1 MNDYVTNLTLDLN
14 CSKNTPTID
23 SAQFD
28 KGRVFSVAITA
39 DGEPY
44 SVAGCQAT
52 LKCVHSD
59 KSSTS
64 LDCTDGISQ
73 SGNTVTVTIRE
84 DTLPVRG
91 LTAAKLVFTD
101 GTRNYSTQ
109 IFIIDVDSSLDGN
122 VRATE
127 AYSIINKL
135 IDQVHAL
142 NESGLIIID
151 NELKSDS
158 TQPVEN
164 RVVKAALDTKANA
177 TDTYTKTEAN
187 NIFEAVDN
195 KVTQIDSGR
204 LPTTANNTQYPSV
217 AALKSL
223 LYTLFYTKEEVDDE
237 LETKADYASTL
248 AGYGI
253 TDAAKKADF
262 DRFVTEAEKR
272 FELHLTVGFDE
283 NGTPIK
289 WSDANYFSGGAFA
302 SDKIASAF
310 VAANVTSLYS
320 GAFAG
325 CHNLTDLYID
335 NADGYVT
342 IQNGALPANVTV
354 HYKGS
359 FNATNVIIAALI
371 TLNTSLQNKAD
382 TNDIPTKTSDLSND
396 SGFLTSH
403 QDVSGKENTSNKA
416 NSITNENKRSTTL
429 YPSLKAVADYADGIT
444 PDLSAQM
451 KRADPNLPGVIVPI
465 DSNSE
470 PDMTS
475 SAFNNV
481 SIGQIFVCIV
491 DEKPTYWI
499 KESASS
505 CKNLGSGGGL
515 AFDSGYVDRTTGEM
529 HLTMN
534 GTDIAGFTPF
544 FVGTGSGGG
553 VGINLTNVIKP
564 SSVRNDANAIFSL
577 TATATDDSNITVSW
591 YVNGT
596 LRATEEKTS
605 GNTFSFNAKDY
616 LRQSDTSEVRAA
628 IASAGGASI
637 TRQWSITTTAFSIA
651 WGVAIQPITLY
662 TENND
667 VYAVVVV
674 SAQPY
679 TENIVTVSINNN
691 TISKDVVGSADV
703 TFRIDKSYFNV
714 GVNTVTATM
723 VSGSDAN
730 DAATPISFKA
740 IWAYGANSKIAA
752 FAVSSL
758 SATQYDLVNIYYF
771 AYDPDHDTASCE
783 IQIGSEAAR
792 SFAPNR
798 TLQTLPYVPQT
809 YGTITAELSCDNTVV
824 DTLQMN
830 VAQSQYNIG
839 KVTGDNLVFNLD
851 PVGHSNT
858 DADKEDF
865 CNIAFSNGFDW
876 VNGGFHSDDG
886 APAFVVKKG
895 HRATLPREI
904 FGDADGSG
912 KTIDISFRIRNSD
925 QFNAVAMQEL
935 NNGGTKGLIL
945 RANDGELRLNNSAGK
960 RFKYCEDSRID
971 MSINVE
977 SINDHRVMTV
987 WLDGVQSQA
996 NKYSAGTLVQ
1006 DENPL
1011 VIGSDHCDVWVYA
1024 IRVYN
1029 SALSIK
1035 DMIQNF
1041 VSLAPTTAQKI
1052 QRFRENDVYDGNK
1065 ITPAS
1070 LHAAKPELTI
1080 VTIGAEKIP
1089 EGKGDEHYVNAVIT
1103 IQDGAN
1109 VLTLDEGTRYRDQ
1122 GTSTM
1127 AYGRSA
1133 YNMDIEFSG
1142 SGKTYKISSSSIPVT
1157 YLNIKVNVPSSDNAN
1172 NVNGADWYNENQP
1185 YRVPGRSTPG
1195 VRDTIEGKP
1204 CAVFF
1209 RNTSN
1214 RNVWAGSQLVEPGE
1228 TVLYAMGDL
1237 CNSKKNYA
1245 VFAQDGTGEHYAKGC
1260 IEVSNNDTEAAKFR
1274 ATSTYNPNADDGKG
1288 RWESVVQTTEGT
1300 KVVKDFEWRKR
1311 PKAADLDE
1319 VVNAWNT
1326 AVAWVVSTIGNYQ
1339 KFVAEV
1345 DNYFAI
1351 DSLCYHFLYLEFFGG
1366 YDNVSKNTFY
1376 SYEWDETLQRY
1387 VFNITKNYDDDT
1399 ILGCDNDGIP
1409 LCDYGADFGDKDGTR
1424 AIFNA
1429 DTNTIWVNI
1438 QAGCYS
1444 RLASMYKTLRG
1455 LGAFTALDIIEK
1467 WDNYQ
1472 GVRPR
1477 AAMAQDAYNKYI
1489 LPWKTDHV
1497 IVAGEEQT
1505 YDDTY
1510 LARCQ
1515 GPKTYPRKEFIT
1527 YNVKYMDGK
1536 YGYYSTSATLNFR
1549 ANAPEGTT
1557 KDLTV
1562 KAYAKTYATVII
1574 DNEPMAPKK
1583 IETGGT
1589 TIFYGVPVH
1598 SNATIYFTPESL
1610 IERIVPIDDVDLT
1623 TFKAAG
1629 ASKLIEATL
1638 GNAESENE
1646 DWGING
1652 ELSAPSPI
1660 LKTFSIRNIVNFSSD
1675 VDLSANV
1682 ELEYV
1687 DTRGTKAGIIT
1698 LPSFAPLQSVNL
1710 NACSGIT
1717 ALNLNSV
1724 TSFSM
1729 ESGNK
1734 LTSIRVENCNS
1745 LVNLAILSYL
1755 TQAVNAGGD
1764 TTRYIRMTG
1773 INWTLDNPRILNAI
1787 ASKWKG
1793 YNDLGAEINTPYLSG
1808 EVTINAISSENLSA
1822 LRTAFMDLTI
1832 TPVNIIPSFT
1842 VTFKNYDGSTLNTQ
1856 SIDQG
1861 GFPVDPRYLEVN
1873 PISTPVKPS
1882 TAAKSF
1888 SFEGWSW
1895 TNDGAIIADVSAITI
1910 LQDTTIYTSYS
1921 EQARRY
1927 SVTWK
1932 NGSDIIGT
1940 PQEVYYGESAVYSG
1954 PTPTNSAEGSYSTYY
1969 LFKGWDKSTINVK
1982 EDLVVNALYESASPP
1997 MSKTL
2002 SQMTPTELNAL
2013 VKAAILS
2020 PTGENNTLVH
2030 SGDTIDIIA
2039 GNDYSFLNVTE
2050 HELVQLND
2058 PKVFDGTNYYKPQI
2072 NSQDIHL
2079 FDIDKSFT
2087 LAIDFAYDT
2096 SSQSGGC
2103 LASCFHSNGFLLR
2116 YASGGSVRYGQS
2128 SSLQVSSNGV
2138 RQIIVIRKIAG
2149 DDKLYV
2155 YGSNKNGNALT
2166 YSALSQSTAPS
2177 HSAPLCFGASIAEDS
2192 FVDSYGKGTVFW
2204 AKLWDDDLGDAIC
2217 RDIAAWPRQTFT
2229 MQAVGSTD
2237 TAFRTFKR
2245 VDNQKYVNCA
2255 FLLKDLLEETHVMN
2269 PSNSNAGGWKAMP
2282 MRTWLNDRLFTAL
2295 PYLWRQLIL
2304 TVYVHSNTG
2313 QNATGNVDPPAE
2325 DKIWIPC
2332 MKDMGFNVTTAVYS
2346 DESDAPFS
2354 CFTTQASK
2362 IKKLNLGAGAASN
2375 YWLRSPSTYI
2385 DTNFYCVAAAG
2396 SSYAYNSNLS
2406 YGVAFGFC
2414 I

>member
-1 MNDYVTNLTLDLN
+1 MAITNYSPRELTLSVSEKRGTQYVYAKQGDALSRNLSITLVDDDSALTFGSGERAAIRVLKPDGTSRAENATIGNDGVISVELSDQILAVPGLIDADIVIYSGTTIILSSEVFTIEAEAAPVGVNAVTENDVTIINSLVAEGLNVIDEFTTKIAQLDNLVANAGDASQNTEIVDARVDNDGTAHTTVGANLRYTQDNWLKIVVAYDKPVSDITTGQLHIDEAINHKTIYRICNSNGANIGWLICAAVAANTYWKMQIRALYFGELSYRTKDFSTEGSTWSEWIKFETGANKVTSMSSSSTNTQYPTAKAVYDALLTKVDKVEGKVLSTNDYTTSEKDKLAGIEAEATKTVV
-14 CSKNTPTID
+14 D
-23 SAQFD
+23 SA
-28 KGRVFSVAITA
+28 
-39 DGEPY
+39 
-44 SVAGCQAT
+44 
-52 LKCVHSD
+52 L
-59 KSSTS
+59 SSS
-64 LDCTDGISQ
+64 SE
-73 SGNTVTVTIRE
+73 N
-84 DTLPVRG
+84 PV
-91 LTAAKLVFTD
+91 
-101 GTRNYSTQ
+101 Q
-109 IFIIDVDSSLDGN
+109 
-122 VRATE
+122 
-127 AYSIINKL
+127 NKA
-135 IDQVHAL
+135 VY
-142 NESGLIIID
+142 
-151 NELKSDS
+151 
-158 TQPVEN
+158 
-164 RVVKAALDTKANA
+164 AALYTKANA
-177 TDTYTKTEAN
+177 NHSHPEYL
-187 NIFEAVDN
+187 
-195 KVTQIDSGR
+195 TQ
-204 LPTTANNTQYPSV
+204 
-217 AALKSL
+217 
-223 LYTLFYTKEEVDDE
+223 
-237 LETKADYASTL
+237 
-248 AGYGI
+248 
-253 TDAAKKADF
+253 
-262 DRFVTEAEKR
+262 
-272 FELHLTVGFDE
+272 
-283 NGTPIK
+283 
-289 WSDANYFSGGAFA
+289 
-302 SDKIASAF
+302 
-310 VAANVTSLYS
+310 
-320 GAFAG
+320 
-325 CHNLTDLYID
+325 
-335 NADGYVT
+335 
-342 IQNGALPANVTV
+342 
-354 HYKGS
+354 
-359 FNATNVIIAALI
+359 
-371 TLNTSLQNKAD
+371 
-382 TNDIPTKTSDLSND
+382 
-396 SGFLTSH
+396 H

-451 KRADPNLPGVIVPI
+451 KRADPSLPGIVVPI

-475 SAFNNV
+475 NAFSNV
-481 SIGQIFVCIV
+481 SVGQIFVCIV
-491 DEKPTYWI
+491 DEKPAYWL

-515 AFDSGYVDRTTGEM
+515 SFDSGYVDRTTGEM
-529 HLTMN
+529 HLTKN
-534 GTDIAGFTPF
+534 GIDIVGFTPF
-544 FVGTGSGGG
+544 FVGAGSGGG
-553 VGINLTNVIKP
+553 VGINLTNVVKP
-564 SSVRNDANAIFSL
+564 SSVRNGANAIFSL
-577 TATATDDSNITVSW
+577 TATATDDTNITISW
-591 YVNGT
+591 YVNGVI
-596 LRATEEKTS
+596 RVTEEKTS
-605 GNTFSFNAKDY
+605 GSTFSFNAKDY
-616 LRQSDTSEVRAA
+616 LRQSDTSSVQ
-628 IASAGGASI
+628 ASITSVGGASI
-637 TRQWSITTTAFSIA
+637 TRQWSITSTAFSLV
-651 WGVAIQPITLY
+651 WGATIQPITLY
-662 TENND
+662 TTNED
-667 VYAVVVV
+667 VYAAITV

-679 TENIVTVSINNN
+679 TENIVTVSVNQHSV
-691 TISKDVVGSADV
+691 SKSVVGSSDE
-703 TFRIDKSYFNV
+703 TFKLDKAWFSS
-714 GVNTVTATM
+714 GVNTVEASM
-723 VSGSDAN
+723 VSATDEN
-730 DAATPISFKA
+730 DEADPISYKA
-740 IWAYGANSKIAA
+740 IWGYGASSPIVA
-752 FAVSSL
+752 FEVSTL
-758 SATQYDLVNIYYF
+758 SVSQYDVAKINYMV
-771 AYDPDHDTASCE
+771 YDPAHETASCT
-783 IQIGSEAAR
+783 IQIGSESAR
-792 SFAPNR
+792 DLSPNR
-798 TLQTLPYVPQT
+798 TMKTMNYVPED
-809 YGTITAELSCDNTVV
+809 YGTKAA
-824 DTLQMN
+824 TLTCGASSTTMTLN
-830 VAQSQYNIG
+830 ISRSQYNIG
-839 KVTGDNLVFNLD
+839 KITGDNLRFNLD
-851 PVGHSNT
+851 PTGHSNS
-858 DADKEDF
+858 DADKTSF
-865 CNIAFSNGFDW
+865 CNIVFSPGFDW
-876 VNGGFHSDDG
+876 VNGGFHTDSDG
-886 APAFVVKKG
+886 AAAFVVKKG

-904 FGDADGSG
+904 FGDADGNG
-912 KTIDISFRIRNSD
+912 KTVDISFCIRNSD
-925 QFNAVAMQEL
+925 LFDAVAMQEL
-935 NNGGTKGLIL
+935 NNGATKGLIL
-945 RANDGELRLNNSAGK
+945 RSNEGELRLNNSSGK
-960 RFKYCEDSRID
+960 KFKYCEDSRID

-1351 DSLCYHFLYLEFFGG
+1351 DSLCYHFLYLESFGG

-1376 SYEWDETLQRY
+1376 SYEWDERLQRY

-1399 ILGCDNDGIP
+1399 LLGCDNDGIP

-1444 RLASMYKTLRG
+1444 RLSSMYKTLRG
-1455 LGAFTALDIIEK
+1455 LGAFSALDIIEK

-1472 GVRPR
+1472 SIRPR

-1515 GPKTYPRKEFIT
+1515 GSKTYPRKQFIM

-1557 KDLTV
+1557 KDLSV

-1574 DNEPMAPKK
+1574 DNEPMTPKK

-1652 ELSAPSPI
+1652 DLSAPSPI

-1687 DTRGTKAGIIT
+1687 DTRGTNAGIIT
-1698 LPSFAPLQSVNL
+1698 LPSYAPLETVNL
-1710 NACSGIT
+1710 NACSGIV
-1717 ALNLNSV
+1717 ALNLNAV
-1724 TSFSM
+1724 TTFTM
-1729 ESGNK
+1729 ANGNK
-1734 LTSIRVENCNS
+1734 LTSVHVENCNS
-1745 LVNLAILSYL
+1745 VVNNAILNYL
-1755 TQAVNAGGD
+1755 TQAVNVGGNA
-1764 TTRYIRMTG
+1764 TRYIRMTG
-1773 INWTLDNPRILNAI
+1773 INWTLNNPRVLNAI
-1787 ASKWKG
+1787 AATWKG
-1793 YNDLGAEINTPYLSG
+1793 YNSLGAEVDTPYLAG
-1808 EVTINAISSENLSA
+1808 YVKISAMSQNNYQSLCE
-1822 LRTAFMDLTI
+1822 TFPDLEI
-1832 TPVNIIPSFT
+1832 DEDFDEIPIYT
-1842 VTFKNYDGSTLNTQ
+1842 VTFKNHDGTTLNTQ
-1856 SIDQG
+1856 SVEQG
-1861 GFPVDPRYLEVN
+1861 SAPIDPRSLPVN
-1873 PISTPVKPS
+1873 PISTPTKPS
-1882 TAAKSF
+1882 SISTTYTF
-1888 SFEGWSW
+1888 DGWSW
-1895 TNDGAIIADVSAITI
+1895 SNGGALISNFDGLEILADSVLYAHYAGAVRK
-1910 LQDTTIYTSYS
+1910 YT
-1921 EQARRY
+1921 
-1927 SVTWK
+1927 VTWK
-1932 NGSDIIGT
+1932 DGADIIGT
-1940 PQEVYYGESAVYSG
+1940 PVEVYYGETAVYSG
-1954 PTPTNSAEGSYSTYY
+1954 PTPVNSADGDYATYY
-1969 LFKGWDKSTINVK
+1969 QFKGWDKSTVNVK
-1982 EDLVVNALYESASPP
+1982 EDLVVNALYESAVAPT
-1997 MSKTL
+1997 SKTL
-2002 SQMTPTELNAL
+2002 SQMTPTELYAL
-2013 VKAAILS
+2013 VQHGTLS
-2020 PTGENNTLVH
+2020 PTGANNNMIH

-2039 GNDYSFLNVTE
+2039 GNDYSFLNVPE
-2050 HELVQLND
+2050 HELVSVAS
-2058 PKVFDGTNYYKPQI
+2058 PRTFDGTNYYKPQVD
-2072 NSQDIHL
+2072 SEDIHL
-2079 FDIDKSFT
+2079 FDTDKSFT

-2096 SSQSGGC
+2096 SSDAGGC

-2138 RQIIVIRKIAG
+2138 RQIIVIRKVAG

-2155 YGSNKNGNALT
+2155 YGSNKNGDNIS
-2166 YSALSQSTAPS
+2166 YSALTQSTAPS
-2177 HSAPLCFGASIAEDS
+2177 HSAPLSFGASVSEDAYI
-2192 FVDSYGKGTVFW
+2192 DSYGKGTVYW
-2204 AKLWDDDLGDAIC
+2204 AKLWDDDLGDPIC
-2217 RDIAAWPRQTFT
+2217 RDIVAWPRQTFT

-2245 VDNQKYVNCA
+2245 VDNQRYVNCA
-2255 FLLKDLLEETHVMN
+2255 FLLQDLLEETHVMN
-2269 PSNSNAGGWKAMP
+2269 PANSNAGGWKAMP
-2282 MRTWLNDRLFTAL
+2282 MRTWLNNRLFKAL
-2295 PYLWRQLIL
+2295 PFLWRQLIL
-2304 TVYVHSNTG
+2304 TVYVNSNTG
-2313 QNATGNVDPPAE
+2313 KDATGNVDPPAE

-2362 IKKLNLGAGAASN
+2362 IKKLNFGAGATSI
-2375 YWLRSPSTYI
+2375 YWLRSPLTYS
-2385 DTNFYCVAAAG
+2385 NYYFWSVAAAG
-2396 SSYAYNSNLS
+2396 SSHNTYSYNSS
-2406 YGVAFGFC
+2406 GVAFGFC